1 MANNLEK
8 LGPNVYEAYGNSVTR
23 MTFPGDLLTFNKY
36 GEYKAGQE
44 KVEVPLGT
52 RLVVHVPTTL
62 IGYVRWEDNKPVD
75 FRMGLLSEGFVPPK
89 RDELGYLDQAQWET
103 FENGGVK
110 DPWQLSNQVVMT
122 GVEDSDEVYTFTTS
136 SKTGRSSFGEVSVAY
151 GHHIRQ
157 APDEYPVVELHRRS
171 YHHRQFGE
179 QRVAVFKIVYWVP
192 AAPHVAALAKFMGNA
207 AEQAT
212 SEIEAKPVK
221 AKPTAAKTAATAA
234 RTPLKTTAKTTAMKA
249 TAAAKMARQPKGPV
263 RI

>member
-1 MANNLEK
+1 MANDLKK
-8 LGPNVYEAYGNSVTR
+8 LGPNVYEAYGNSVAR

-62 IGYVRWEDNKPVD
+62 IGYVRWKDNKPVD
-75 FRMGLLSEGFVPPK
+75 FQMGLLSEGFVPPK
-89 RDELGYLDQAQWET
+89 RDELGYLDQVQWET

-122 GVEDSDEVYTFTTS
+122 GVEDSDEVFTFTTT
-136 SKTGRSSFGEVSVAY
+136 SKTGRY

-179 QRVAVFKIVYWVP
+179 QRVAVFKIVCWVL
-192 AAPHVAALAKFMGNA
+192 AAPHVAALTKFMGNA

-212 SEIEAKPVK
+212 SEIESKPVK
-221 AKPTAAKTAATAA
+221 AKLTAAKTAAPAA
-234 RTPLKTTAKTTAMKA
+234 RTPVKTTAKTTATKT
-249 TAAAKMARQPKGPV
+249 TAAAKTPRQPKGPV